1 MPVNR
6 LLLVFCSLACL
17 ATLTNVA
24 LKIADVPDFMNGK
37 TSQLFYSGTLNVTL
51 SGDVFLIEDYHT
63 INYRLFFN
71 QKSHTSRV
79 IEDGQQGLYFSY
91 FADFYSDNLVQ
102 FTKFALPVDA
112 PMSANNVIQVE
123 AHAMRRLNNEIL
135 QIIHHNHKVL
145 CYTKLLEGG
154 VKCITRRT

>member
-1 MPVNR
+1 MSVNR
-6 LLLVFCSLACL
+6 VLLVFFSLAGL

-63 INYRLFFN
+63 INHRLFFN

-79 IEDGQQGLYFSY
+79 IENGQRGLYFSY
-91 FADFYSDNLVQ
+91 FTDFYSDNLVQ
-102 FTKFALPVDA
+102 FTEFSLPIDA
-112 PMSANNVIQVE
+112 PMPANNVIQVE
-123 AHAMRRLNNEIL
+123 AHAMRRLNNEML
-135 QIIHHNHKVL
+135 QIIHHNRKVL

-154 VKCITRRT
+154 VKCITRRK